1 MELLKKLERTRTL
14 KDIYITPN
22 NKIKSETKDFII
34 KDSNNTSKETN
45 FVDMDKVNIGA
56 NTNAGAMIGSNVIMM
71 HFDLPGIISI
81 SRKIEDETKNIKA
94 LKDFAKKVIGLGKNY
109 KNLSAGGQRRAA
121 AQKIIDSNKR
131 ARGIK

>member
-14 KDIYITPN
+14 KDIYTTPN

-34 KDSNNTSKETN
+34 KDNKNTSKETN

-71 HFDLPGIISI
+71 HFDLPGIMSI
-81 SRKIEDETKNIKA
+81 SRRIEDETKNIKA

-121 AQKIIDSNKR
+121 AQKIIDSNKK